1 MRYRP
6 QSFFSLVLLGLVLGG
21 LPLVAALVHAA
32 ASVNRLA
39 DRSAAVVNDAVSV
52 TQSTR
57 LLLVHI
63 GTLERYARQYADEP
77 QEKLLQGYNTTR
89 PKFLAATRALE
100 KLPLNTEQRALLVAL
115 QDEERHLHAGMLFPR
130 GVTPNTTTLAE
141 KAQALRAES
150 QYFVEQAVQSL
161 KNRARSAERVLVW
174 QAVAVIPLATALMLI
189 AAYLISRPVRQI
201 DAAIKVMGAGDFSQ
215 PVRVQGAHDV
225 AYLGQRLDWLRVRLA
240 ELESEKRKFLRHVSH
255 ELKTPLA
262 AIREGADLL
271 DEQALGPLNQE
282 QREIAQILK
291 QNGLR
296 LQALIENLLRF
307 NTPSVQ
313 RLSPVALD
321 ALIADVAALHR
332 PVLRKKQVRLVRE
345 LAPVTVRGDAEQL
358 RIVIDNLLSNA
369 AKFAPAHSTLTLRL
383 QQRQG
388 EAVFDVIDQG
398 PGISPAERV
407 RVFEPFYQGAQ
418 RGKGAMGGNGLGLAI
433 ARELVNAHGGGIE
446 ALDCASGAHLR
457 VALPALSG
465 ELREAS

>member
-63 GTLERYARQYADEP
+63 GALERYARQYAEQPD
-77 QEKLLQGYNTTR
+77 EKLLHGYNATR
-89 PKFLAATRALE
+89 PKFQAATQALE

-115 QDEERHLHAGMLFPR
+115 QDEERRLHAGLLFPR
-130 GVTPNTTTLAE
+130 GVAPDTTTLAE
-141 KAQALRAES
+141 KAQALRGES

-161 KNRARSAERVLVW
+161 KNRARSAERLLVW
-174 QAVAVIPLATALMLI
+174 QAVAVIPLAAVLMLI

-201 DAAIKVMGAGDFSQ
+201 DAAIKVMGAGDFSR
-215 PVRVQGAHDV
+215 PVRVQGAHDL
-225 AYLGQRLDWLRVRLA
+225 AYLGERLDWLRARLA

-307 NTPSVQ
+307 NSPSVQ
-313 RLSPVALD
+313 RVAPIALD
-321 ALIADVAALHR
+321 ALVTEVAALHR
-332 PVLRKKQVRLVRE
+332 PVLRKKHVRLTRE
-345 LAPVTVRGDAEQL
+345 LAHTTVRGDAEQL

-369 AKFAPAHSTLTLRL
+369 ARYAPVRSTLLIRL
-383 QQRQG
+383 QHRQG
-388 EAVFDVIDQG
+388 DAVLDVIDQG
-398 PGISPAERV
+398 PGIPPAERA

-418 RGKGAMGGNGLGLAI
+418 RGEATMGGNGLGLAI
-433 ARELVNAHGGGIE
+433 ARELVNAHGGAIE
-446 ALDCASGAHLR
+446 AVESATGAHLR
-457 VALPALSG
+457 VTLPALSR